1 MIKLDKKNIIIII
14 IIISIIGIAYYIY
27 SNDFSVFKQDF
38 EATLEDEDKVNVESN
53 NRVDENKDNNIVVH
67 ISGAVLNEGVIEL
80 KEGSRI
86 KDAIEKAGGLKE
98 NACIKEINLA
108 EVLDDGI
115 KINIP
120 TIEEYNKNKE
130 NNGEE
135 KSNIAFQTDNKTT
148 SKKNNIGQSDNKS
161 TGQNNNKKVNI
172 NTATQSELE
181 TLPGIGSSTA
191 LKIIN
196 YRKENG
202 KFKSIEDIKNVSRYR
217 RKQIQQY

>member
-1 MIKLDKKNIIIII
+1 MIKLDRKNVTIIIFII
-14 IIISIIGIAYYIY
+14 IVIGIVYYIY
-27 SNDFSVFKQDF
+27 SNYFNETIQDF
-38 EATLEDEDKVNVESN
+38 EATLENENKVDAESN
-53 NRVDENKDNNIVVH
+53 NEKDNNKENNMVVH

-86 KDAIEKAGGLKE
+86 TDAIEKAGGLKE
-98 NACIKEINLA
+98 NACIKDINLA
-108 EVLDDGI
+108 EILEDGI

-120 TIEEYNKNKE
+120 TIDEYNKSKE
-130 NNGEE
+130 NSGEE
-135 KSNIAFQTDNKTT
+135 KSNNTFQTDNKTT
-148 SKKNNIGQSDNKS
+148 SMKNNINQSNNKF

-181 TLPGIGSSTA
+181 TLPGIGLSTA

-202 KFKSIEDIKNVSRYR
+202 KFKSIEDIKKVSRNR
-217 RKQIQQY
+217 R

>member
-1 MIKLDKKNIIIII
+1 MIKLDRKNVTIIIFII
-14 IIISIIGIAYYIY
+14 IVIGIVYYIY
-27 SNDFSVFKQDF
+27 SNYFNEPTQDF
-38 EATLEDEDKVNVESN
+38 EAILENKDKVDVESN
-53 NRVDENKDNNIVVH
+53 NEKDNNKENNIVVH

-86 KDAIEKAGGLKE
+86 TDAIEKAGGLKE
-98 NACIKEINLA
+98 NACIKDINLA
-108 EVLDDGI
+108 EILEDGI

-120 TIEEYNKNKE
+120 TIDEYNKSIE
-130 NNGEE
+130 NSGEE
-135 KSNIAFQTDNKTT
+135 KSNNAFQTDNKTT
-148 SKKNNIGQSDNKS
+148 SMKNNINQSDNKS

-181 TLPGIGSSTA
+181 TLPGIGLSTA

-202 KFKSIEDIKNVSRYR
+202 KFKSIEDIKKVSRNR
-217 RKQIQQY
+217 RKQI

>member
-1 MIKLDKKNIIIII
+1 MIKFDRKNVSIIILVII
-14 IIISIIGIAYYIY
+14 VIGIAYYIY
-27 SNDFSVFKQDF
+27 SNYLIEPIQDF
-38 EATLEDEDKVNVESN
+38 EATQESEDKVNVESN
-53 NRVDENKDNNIVVH
+53 NEKDKNKKNNIVVH

-148 SKKNNIGQSDNKS
+148 SKKNNIGQSNNKS

-202 KFKSIEDIKNVSRYR
+202 KFKSIEDIKNVSRNW
-217 RKQIQQY
+217 RKQI

>member
-1 MIKLDKKNIIIII
+1 MIKIDKKNIIIII
-14 IIISIIGIAYYIY
+14 IIISVIGIVYYIY
-27 SNDFSVFKQDF
+27 SNYFDVPTQDF
-38 EATLEDEDKVNVESN
+38 EETIENKDKVNDESKNEN
-53 NRVDENKDNNIVVH
+53 NENTDKNIVVH

-86 KDAIEKAGGLKE
+86 TDAIEKAGGLNE
-98 NACIKEINLA
+98 NACIKDINLA
-108 EVLDDGI
+108 EILEDGI

-120 TIEEYNKNKE
+120 TIDEYNKSIE
-130 NNGEE
+130 NSGEE
-135 KSNIAFQTDNKTT
+135 KSNNAFQTDNKTT
-148 SKKNNIGQSDNKS
+148 SMKNNINQSDNKS

-181 TLPGIGSSTA
+181 TLPGIGLSTA

-202 KFKSIEDIKNVSRYR
+202 KFKSIEDIKKVSRNR
-217 RKQIQQY
+217 R

>member
-1 MIKLDKKNIIIII
+1 MIKLDRKNVTIILLVIIV
-14 IIISIIGIAYYIY
+14 IGIVYYIY
-27 SNDFSVFKQDF
+27 SNYFNESTKDF
-38 EATLEDEDKVNVESN
+38 EAILENKDKVDVESN
-53 NRVDENKDNNIVVH
+53 NEKDKNKENNMVVH

-86 KDAIEKAGGLKE
+86 TDAIEKAGGLKE
-98 NACIKEINLA
+98 NACIKDINLA
-108 EVLDDGI
+108 EILEDGI

-120 TIEEYNKNKE
+120 TIDEYNKSKE
-130 NNGEE
+130 NSGEE
-135 KSNIAFQTDNKTT
+135 KSNNTFQTDNKTT
-148 SKKNNIGQSDNKS
+148 SMKNNINQSDNKF

-181 TLPGIGSSTA
+181 TLPGIGLSTA

-202 KFKSIEDIKNVSRYR
+202 KFKSIEDIKKVSRNR
-217 RKQIQQY
+217 RKQI

>member
-1 MIKLDKKNIIIII
+1 MIKLDRKNVTIIIFII
-14 IIISIIGIAYYIY
+14 IVIGIVYYIY
-27 SNDFSVFKQDF
+27 SNYFNESTQDF
-38 EATLEDEDKVNVESN
+38 ETTLENENKVEVESN
-53 NRVDENKDNNIVVH
+53 NEKDKNKENNMVVH

-86 KDAIEKAGGLKE
+86 TDAIEKAGGLKE
-98 NACIKEINLA
+98 NACIKDINLA
-108 EVLDDGI
+108 EILEDGI

-120 TIEEYNKNKE
+120 TIDEYNKSIE
-130 NNGEE
+130 NSGEE
-135 KSNIAFQTDNKTT
+135 KSNNAFQTDNKTT
-148 SKKNNIGQSDNKS
+148 SMKNNINQSNNKF

-181 TLPGIGSSTA
+181 TLPGIGLSTA

-202 KFKSIEDIKNVSRYR
+202 KFKSIEDIKKVSRNR
-217 RKQIQQY
+217 R

>member
-1 MIKLDKKNIIIII
+1 MIKLDRKNVTIILLVIIV
-14 IIISIIGIAYYIY
+14 IGIVYYIY
-27 SNDFSVFKQDF
+27 SNYFNESTQDF
-38 EATLEDEDKVNVESN
+38 EAKLGNVNKVDVEPNNEKDKNKEN
-53 NRVDENKDNNIVVH
+53 NMVVH

-86 KDAIEKAGGLKE
+86 TDAIEKAGGLKE
-98 NACIKEINLA
+98 NAYIKDINLA
-108 EVLDDGI
+108 EILEDGI

-120 TIEEYNKNKE
+120 TIDEYNKSKDNDS
-130 NNGEE
+130 EE
-135 KSNIAFQTDNKTT
+135 KSNNAFQTDNKTT
-148 SKKNNIGQSDNKS
+148 SKKINISQSDNKF

-181 TLPGIGSSTA
+181 TLPGIGLSTA

-202 KFKSIEDIKNVSRYR
+202 KFKSIEDIKKVSRTR
-217 RKQIQQY
+217 R

>member
-1 MIKLDKKNIIIII
+1 MIKLDRKNVTIIIFII
-14 IIISIIGIAYYIY
+14 IVIGIVYYIY
-27 SNDFSVFKQDF
+27 SNYFNETIQDF
-38 EATLEDEDKVNVESN
+38 EATLENENKVDAESN
-53 NRVDENKDNNIVVH
+53 NEKDNNKENNMVVH

-86 KDAIEKAGGLKE
+86 TDAIEKAGGLKE
-98 NACIKEINLA
+98 NACIKDINLA
-108 EVLDDGI
+108 EILEDGI

-120 TIEEYNKNKE
+120 TIDEYNKSKE
-130 NNGEE
+130 NSGEE
-135 KSNIAFQTDNKTT
+135 KSNNTFQTDNKTT

-202 KFKSIEDIKNVSRYR
+202 KFKSIEDIKKVSRNR
-217 RKQIQQY
+217 RKQI

>member
-1 MIKLDKKNIIIII
+1 MIKLDRKNV
-14 IIISIIGIAYYIY
+14 SIILLVIIVIGIVYYIY
-27 SNDFSVFKQDF
+27 SNYFNESTQDF
-38 EATLEDEDKVNVESN
+38 ETTLENENKVEVESN
-53 NRVDENKDNNIVVH
+53 NEKDKNKENSMVVH

-86 KDAIEKAGGLKE
+86 TDAIEKAGGLKE
-98 NACIKEINLA
+98 NACIKDINLA
-108 EVLDDGI
+108 EILEDGI

-120 TIEEYNKNKE
+120 TIDEYNKSKE
-130 NNGEE
+130 NSGEE
-135 KSNIAFQTDNKTT
+135 KSNNTFQTDNKTT
-148 SKKNNIGQSDNKS
+148 SMKNNINQSDNKS

-181 TLPGIGSSTA
+181 TLPGIGLSTA

-202 KFKSIEDIKNVSRYR
+202 KFKSIEDIKKVSRDR
-217 RKQIQQY
+217 RKQI

>member
-1 MIKLDKKNIIIII
+1 MIKLDKKSIIIIVL
-14 IIISIIGIAYYIY
+14 IISVIGIAYYLY
-27 SNDFSVFKQDF
+27 SNDFSVFNQDF
-38 EATLEDEDKVNVESN
+38 EASLENEDKVNFESN
-53 NRVDENKDNNIVVH
+53 NTKDENKNNIVVH

-86 KDAIEKAGGLKE
+86 TDAIEKAGGLKE
-98 NACIKEINLA
+98 NACIKDINLA

-120 TIEEYNKNKE
+120 TIDEYNKSKE
-130 NNGEE
+130 NIVEE
-135 KSNIAFQTDNKTT
+135 KTNNAVQPDNKTI
-148 SKKNNIGQSDNKS
+148 SQKNNI
-161 TGQNNNKKVNI
+161 KVNI

-202 KFKSIEDIKNVSRYR
+202 KFKSIEDIKKVSRNR
-217 RKQIQQY
+217 RK

>member
-1 MIKLDKKNIIIII
+1 MIKFDRKNVSIIILVII
-14 IIISIIGIAYYIY
+14 VIGITYYIY
-27 SNDFSVFKQDF
+27 SNYFNEPTQDF
-38 EATLEDEDKVNVESN
+38 EKTVESKDKVNDESKN
-53 NRVDENKDNNIVVH
+53 ENDENKEKNILVH

-86 KDAIEKAGGLKE
+86 TDAIEKAGGLKDD
-98 NACIKEINLA
+98 ACIKDINLA
-108 EVLDDGI
+108 EVLDDGV

-135 KSNIAFQTDNKTT
+135 KSNNAGQTDNKTT
-148 SKKNNIGQSDNKS
+148 SKKNNISQSDNKS

-181 TLPGIGSSTA
+181 ALPGIGASTA

-202 KFKSIEDIKNVSRYR
+202 KFKSIEDIKKVSRNR
-217 RKQIQQY
+217 RK

>member
-1 MIKLDKKNIIIII
+1 MIKLDRKKASIILFVIIV
-14 IIISIIGIAYYIY
+14 IGIAYYIY
-27 SNDFSVFKQDF
+27 SNYFNEPTQDF
-38 EATLEDEDKVNVESN
+38 EETLEDEDKVNVESN
-53 NRVDENKDNNIVVH
+53 NEKDNNKENNIVVH
-67 ISGAVLNEGVIEL
+67 ISGAVLNEGIIEL

-86 KDAIEKAGGLKE
+86 TDAIEKAGGLKE
-98 NACIKEINLA
+98 NACIKDINLA

-135 KSNIAFQTDNKTT
+135 KTNNAGQTYNK
-148 SKKNNIGQSDNKS
+148 SSSQKNNI
-161 TGQNNNKKVNI
+161 KVNI
-172 NTATQSELE
+172 NSATQSELE

-202 KFKSIEDIKNVSRYR
+202 KFKSIEDIKKVSRNR
-217 RKQIQQY
+217 RKQI

>member
-1 MIKLDKKNIIIII
+1 MIKFDRKNVSIIILVII
-14 IIISIIGIAYYIY
+14 VIGITYYIY
-27 SNDFSVFKQDF
+27 SNYLIEPIQDF
-38 EATLEDEDKVNVESN
+38 EVTQESEDKVNVESN
-53 NRVDENKDNNIVVH
+53 NEKYKNKENNIVVH

-86 KDAIEKAGGLKE
+86 TDAIEKAGGLKDD
-98 NACIKEINLA
+98 ACIKDINLA
-108 EVLDDGI
+108 EVLDDGV

-135 KSNIAFQTDNKTT
+135 KSNNAGQTDNKTT
-148 SKKNNIGQSDNKS
+148 SKKNNISQSDNKS

-181 TLPGIGSSTA
+181 ALPGIGASTA

-202 KFKSIEDIKNVSRYR
+202 KFKSIEDIKKVSRNR
-217 RKQIQQY
+217 RK

>member
-1 MIKLDKKNIIIII
+1 MIKLDRKNVTIIIFII
-14 IIISIIGIAYYIY
+14 IVIGIVYYIY
-27 SNDFSVFKQDF
+27 SNYFNESTQDF
-38 EATLEDEDKVNVESN
+38 ETTLENENKVEVESN
-53 NRVDENKDNNIVVH
+53 NEKDKNKENNMVVH

-86 KDAIEKAGGLKE
+86 TDAIEKAGGLKE
-98 NACIKEINLA
+98 NAYIKDINLA
-108 EVLDDGI
+108 EILEDGI

-120 TIEEYNKNKE
+120 TIDEYNKSKDNDS
-130 NNGEE
+130 EE
-135 KSNIAFQTDNKTT
+135 KSNNAFQTDNKTT
-148 SKKNNIGQSDNKS
+148 SKKINISQSENKS

-181 TLPGIGSSTA
+181 TLPGIGLSTA

-202 KFKSIEDIKNVSRYR
+202 KFKSIEDIKKVSRNR
-217 RKQIQQY
+217 R

>member
-1 MIKLDKKNIIIII
+1 MIKLDRKNVTIILLVIIV
-14 IIISIIGIAYYIY
+14 IGIVYYIY
-27 SNDFSVFKQDF
+27 SNYFNESTQDF
-38 EATLEDEDKVNVESN
+38 ETTLENENKVEVESN
-53 NRVDENKDNNIVVH
+53 NEKDKNKENNMVVH

-86 KDAIEKAGGLKE
+86 TDAIEKAGGLKE
-98 NACIKEINLA
+98 NAYIKDINLA
-108 EVLDDGI
+108 EILEDGI

-120 TIEEYNKNKE
+120 TIDEYNKSKDNDS
-130 NNGEE
+130 EE
-135 KSNIAFQTDNKTT
+135 KSNNAFQTDNKTT
-148 SKKNNIGQSDNKS
+148 SKKINISQSDNKF

-181 TLPGIGSSTA
+181 TLPGIGLSTA

-202 KFKSIEDIKNVSRYR
+202 KFKSIEDIKKVSRNR
-217 RKQIQQY
+217 R

>member
-1 MIKLDKKNIIIII
+1 MIKLDRKKASIILFVIIV
-14 IIISIIGIAYYIY
+14 IGIAYYIY
-27 SNDFSVFKQDF
+27 SNYFNEPTQDF
-38 EATLEDEDKVNVESN
+38 EETLEDEDKVNVESN
-53 NRVDENKDNNIVVH
+53 NEKDNNKENNIVVH
-67 ISGAVLNEGVIEL
+67 ISGAVLNEGIIEL

-86 KDAIEKAGGLKE
+86 TDAIEKAGGLKE
-98 NACIKEINLA
+98 NACIKDINLA

-120 TIEEYNKNKE
+120 TIEEYNKNIE

-135 KSNIAFQTDNKTT
+135 KTNNAFQTDNKTT
-148 SKKNNIGQSDNKS
+148 SKKNNISQSDNKS
-161 TGQNNNKKVNI
+161 TGQNNNNKVNI

-202 KFKSIEDIKNVSRYR
+202 KFKSIEDIKKVSRNR
-217 RKQIQQY
+217 RKQI

>member
-1 MIKLDKKNIIIII
+1 MIKLDRKNVTIIIFII
-14 IIISIIGIAYYIY
+14 IVIGIVYYIY
-27 SNDFSVFKQDF
+27 SNYFNESTQDF
-38 EATLEDEDKVNVESN
+38 ETTHENENKVEVESN
-53 NRVDENKDNNIVVH
+53 NEKDNNKENNIVVH

-86 KDAIEKAGGLKE
+86 TDAIEKAGGLKE
-98 NACIKEINLA
+98 NACIKDINLA
-108 EVLDDGI
+108 EILEDGI

-120 TIEEYNKNKE
+120 TIDEYNKSIE
-130 NNGEE
+130 NSGEE
-135 KSNIAFQTDNKTT
+135 KSNNAFQTDNKTT
-148 SKKNNIGQSDNKS
+148 SMKNNINQSDNKS

-181 TLPGIGSSTA
+181 TLPGIGLSTA

-202 KFKSIEDIKNVSRYR
+202 KFKSIEDIKKVSRNR
-217 RKQIQQY
+217 RKQI